1 MDANLHLLTLVE
13 LYAAATG
20 KAETT
25 VAKHAG
31 GQAYVFQR
39 LRDNCSI
46 TARRYNRIVQWF
58 SDHWPA
64 DLLWPAAL
72 PRPAPSPDSPATQA
86 RAEAAPANA
95 ELNADGEIANLAAWC
110 RRNAYEAADARYVI
124 RRYGAGGPREGRYPR
139 RGSVSRFI
147 LEQLIQSGDRRFAEH
162 HRYDRIAR
170 QAGLR

>member
-1 MDANLHLLTLVE
+1 MDANSHLLTLAD
-13 LYAAATG
+13 LFSAATG

-25 VAKHAG
+25 IAKHAA

-39 LRDNCSI
+39 LRDGCSI

-64 DLLWPAAL
+64 DLLWPADL
-72 PRPAPSPDSPATQA
+72 PRPVPSLDSPAAQA
-86 RAEAAPANA
+86 RAADPAND
-95 ELNADGEIANLAAWC
+95 LNANGEIANLAAWC
-110 RRNAYEAADARYVI
+110 RRNAYEPNDARSVI

-139 RGSVSRFI
+139 RGSAAQFV
-147 LEQLIQSGDRRFAEH
+147 LEQLIKTGDRRFAAY
-162 HRYDRIAR
+162 HRYDRIAN